1 MAETIYI
8 PATNGGR
15 PASKLPDAHSERPGG
30 AARPAKVGISLETKE
45 LALTGTENRSV
56 DPAALVALYET
67 HGERMKSIAMNLLG
81 RRADAEDAV
90 QEAFL
95 RMFRG
100 ASRFRGGAS
109 LSTWAYRIL
118 VNACYDIL
126 RRSKRRPETSVPDE
140 EALPAGR
147 PEDHPLRLAIE
158 KALSH
163 LEERERTAFVLC
175 EIEGLSHREAGE
187 VLDVNENTSRT
198 LLFRAKRR
206 LQKTLR
212 EAGAIRPAEA
222 P

>member
-1 MAETIYI
+1 MA
-8 PATNGGR
+8 
-15 PASKLPDAHSERPGG
+15 
-30 AARPAKVGISLETKE
+30 ISLQAKE
-45 LALTGTENRSV
+45 LALTGIENQSV

-109 LSTWAYRIL
+109 LSTWGYRIL
-118 VNACYDIL
+118 VNACYDAL
-126 RRSKRRPETSVPDE
+126 RRSKRRPENPLPDD
-140 EALPAGR
+140 ATLPAAR
-147 PEDHPLRLAIE
+147 PQDQALRLSIE
-158 KALSH
+158 KALSR
-163 LEERERTAFVLC
+163 LDERERTAFVLC

-187 VLDVNENTSRT
+187 VLDVPESTSRT

-206 LQKTLR
+206 LQKDLR
-212 EAGAIRPAEA
+212 AGGAFLPAES